1 MKFKQI
7 LLTNLLLFGFILGI
21 HEGKVA
27 LWKEN
32 HKKPVKVFPYQ
43 ASLLPEEDQ
52 KRLQEGVYV
61 ESLGALYK
69 LIQDYFS

>member
-27 LWKEN
+27 LWKDGQ
-32 HKKPVKVFPYQ
+32 KKPVKVFPYQ
-43 ASLLPEEDQ
+43 ASMLPEVDQ
-52 KRLQEGVYV
+52 KRLEKGIHVD
-61 ESLGALYK
+61 SLNELYEM
-69 LIQDYFS
+69 IQDYFS

>member
-27 LWKEN
+27 LWKDGQ
-32 HKKPVKVFPYQ
+32 KKPVTVFPYQ
-43 ASLLPEEDQ
+43 ASTLPEADQ
-52 KRLQEGVYV
+52 QRLKEGIHVD
-61 ESLGALYK
+61 SLGELYK
-69 LIQDYFS
+69 LIEDYFS